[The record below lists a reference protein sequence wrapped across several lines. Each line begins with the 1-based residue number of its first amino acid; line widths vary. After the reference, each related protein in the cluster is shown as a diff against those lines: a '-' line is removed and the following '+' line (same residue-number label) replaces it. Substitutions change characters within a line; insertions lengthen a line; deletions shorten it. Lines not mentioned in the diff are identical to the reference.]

1 MNCNMANCRA
11 ELIDISGLCNPA
23 DVTDVISQYPY
34 WLQMNV
40 AETLAI
46 PVLKPDAEQINSV
59 NISVDIFRA
68 EVIKVP
74 VSPVDA
80 NGDYVPTLEGK
91 VSTGRKLIIEGQL
104 CQKVVYTANVLD
116 QSVHSAHFY
125 VPFSS
130 YIVVPNEI
138 TFTNGTTTTTVDSLN
153 VEFQANACVEDVA
166 VKLLDERTILK
177 QVTLLLYAVPKQS

>member
-1 MNCNMANCRA
+1 MEIM
-11 ELIDISGLCNPA
+11 
-23 DVTDVISQYPY
+23 Y
-34 WLQMNV
+34 
-40 AETLAI
+40 
-46 PVLKPDAEQINSV
+46 QI
-59 NISVDIFRA
+59 
-68 EVIKVP
+68 
-74 VSPVDA
+74 
-80 NGDYVPTLEGK
+80 
-91 VSTGRKLIIEGQL
+91 